1 MKIHNEALKYW
12 NSKVQ
17 SEYQNPF
24 TDLQIKNIE
33 QLVSKNLPDD
43 FVSFLKQYAG
53 VDTGIGR
60 IDEPIAFFVAKV
72 LSGTKFF
79 AGVEVKEYATGID
92 SFATFDEMAKAYN
105 ILTGDSP
112 HFDAGPRIPDYM
124 LPINTENSMLLID
137 LSEDNYGSIWLWVL
151 ISVQNLPG
159 FWGKQR

>member
-33 QLVSKNLPDD
+33 QLVSKKLPDD

-105 ILTGDSP
+105 ILT
-112 HFDAGPRIPDYM
+112 RIPDYM

-137 LSEDNYGSIWLWVL
+137 LSEDNYGSIWLWLL